1 MFSTLLPGVLILQKS
16 VGCEIQGPR
25 HETQLQVFP
34 HLYNLC
40 SGEFSITVQVGIGE
54 IGTNHD
60 CLSPTTLKRSLC
72 QGPTIFYLGNYKTLR
87 VSLLPTLYILM
98 SLSPQEP
105 RPTSSQTDTACSRPS
120 RRAEF
125 QAISECDILWSVI
138 WRVFYIISPF
148 SLLS

>member
-1 MFSTLLPGVLILQKS
+1 MFSTLLPGVLILQNS

-98 SLSPQEP
+98 SLSLQEP
-105 RPTSSQTDTACSRPS
+105 HATSSQTDTACSRPS